1 MVFEALGST
10 RCTNGEGSVAD
21 DAAGR
26 ALSWVL
32 ERQGDDHGWATES
45 SKAVIAV
52 NLANST
58 ALSGVERELT
68 SKQLQINFL
77 VDMWGFQKD
86 EKNWGCGPRPSN
98 MTENGTTTTRKP
110 YYICSR
116 RDYPLTT
123 GRIAEYVLAFVSLCF
138 DVRSFHG
145 RDMTA
150 ILQHHP
156 GVMDYESAFVVLA
169 TCAAGAPVR
178 RRSYSKLMTV
188 AHDPNDLHGTDTLAL
203 SVLALRCVAETT
215 SRSVD
220 RHLSGPIA
228 ALVTRQ
234 EADGGFGNFHSTL
247 LAVQALRLER
257 EQGWN
262 ESAAV
267 AYLLSHQQ
275 EDGSFGNLF
284 DTTQVLP
291 VLLGRTLLNVTTT
304 DCHRDGGE
312 RGGAEVTED
321 PPTVPPPTTTA
332 APPTLI
338 NFTLWLWVGPDV
350 NKTFSQALTI
360 PQNTSLFDAM
370 KLAAERDSNFE
381 FSATVWPNGHYI
393 HTIGGVHEQKVGYM
407 FWLLYRLKASPN
419 VESKPVNT
427 QLSATGVDD
436 VFPEEGEHILF
447 WYKKI

>member
-1 MVFEALGST
+1 MKAILVVVATCVASALG
-10 RCTNGEGSVAD
+10 EGDSSP
-21 DAAGR
+21 AAR
-26 ALSWVL
+26 ALASVL
-32 ERQGDDHGWATES
+32 SQQQEDHGWGSET

-52 NLANST
+52 SLTNSSV
-58 ALSGVERELT
+58 LSGVERELT
-68 SKQLQINFL
+68 IKQLQINFL
-77 VDMWGFQKD
+77 VDMWG
-86 EKNWGCGPRPSN
+86 
-98 MTENGTTTTRKP
+98 
-110 YYICSR
+110 R

-123 GRIAEYVLAFVSLCF
+123 GRIAEYVLAFVSLCY

-145 RDMTA
+145 RDLTA

-156 GVMDYESAFVVLA
+156 GVMDYEAAFVVLA
-169 TCAAGAPVR
+169 TCAAGAPVKR
-178 RRSYSKLMTV
+178 KSYSKLIALT
-188 AHDPNDLHGTDTLAL
+188 HDPKDLHGTDTLAL
-203 SVLALRCVAETT
+203 SVLALRCVAETS
-215 SRSVD
+215 SRSVE
-220 RHLSGPIA
+220 RHLAGPIA

-234 EADGGFGNFHSTL
+234 EADGGFANFHSTL

-257 EQGWN
+257 EQAWN
-262 ESAAV
+262 DSAAV

-291 VLLGRTLLNVTTT
+291 VLSGRTLLNVTTT
-304 DCHRDGGE
+304 NCHLKDE
-312 RGGAEVTED
+312 SATSTD
-321 PPTVPPPTTTA
+321 APATVPPPVVTT

-338 NFTLWLWVGPDV
+338 NFTFWLWVGPSV
-350 NKTFSQALTI
+350 NKTFSQKLTV
-360 PQNTSLFDAM
+360 PQNTSMFDAM

-407 FWLLYRLKASPN
+407 FWLLYRLKAEPM
-419 VESKPVNT
+419 VESKPLNT
-427 QLSATGVDD
+427 QLSATGVDE

>member
-77 VDMWGFQKD
+77 VDMWG
-86 EKNWGCGPRPSN
+86 
-98 MTENGTTTTRKP
+98 
-110 YYICSR
+110 R

-304 DCHRDGGE
+304 DCHRDGG
-312 RGGAEVTED
+312 GAEVTED